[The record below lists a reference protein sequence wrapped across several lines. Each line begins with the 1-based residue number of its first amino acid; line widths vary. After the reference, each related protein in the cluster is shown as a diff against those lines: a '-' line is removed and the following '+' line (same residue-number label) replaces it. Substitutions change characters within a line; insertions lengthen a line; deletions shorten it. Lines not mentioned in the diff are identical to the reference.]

1 MHSDSSVLI
10 EIFKWHMRNSKVQ
23 YKLVEMSFGNSY
35 QSKKHVNI
43 PYNTFK
49 RIWHDFL
56 GSMTM
61 VLDHQW
67 KSLEVIDN

>member
-1 MHSDSSVLI
+1 
-10 EIFKWHMRNSKVQ
+10 MRNSKVQ

-49 RIWHDFL
+49 RIWHDLL
-56 GSMTM
+56 GSVTM
-61 VLDHQW
+61 VLDHQ
-67 KSLEVIDN
+67 